1 MVHVVL
7 QTLRGPHGRRE
18 QYECNTCRSG
28 LVTRGAAESDEQVF
42 CMMIKGQPVGRP
54 VVECNRYVNRTLPSL
69 WDMRQI
75 AWVLETDSKRQRI
88 GFIRAKEWERK
99 NEDCELLPTHPSD

>member
-1 MVHVVL
+1 MSTRLKVMGGTRSDAEPRL
-7 QTLRGPHGRRE
+7 
-18 QYECNTCRSG
+18 CDTCRSG

-88 GFIRAKEWERK
+88 GFIRAKEWERR
-99 NEDCELLPTHPSD
+99 NEDCELLPTHPND